1 MISNISSS
9 TGVPTPAPASSQTA
23 ASGKTLVQTPI
34 GGVMEDA
41 QSTPDFY
48 ALFSPMTAT
57 PAAAAQPTSAAP
69 DTVAPAAQPNA
80 TTPDTAAA
88 TDPTLAAEFG
98 SQPFMANPGGTGPEG
113 IVLNFNPVYFATQAT
128 AEKVASLVGGTV
140 VAKDATITNVGV
152 FQQADPNEMIQ
163 FANGSS
169 VNAGLIANFFDHGYS
184 QSYINTLLA
193 NVTNGE
199 QA

>member
-1 MISNISSS
+1 MIGNVSSS
-9 TGVPTPAPASSQTA
+9 TGVPTPTPASSQAA

-34 GGVMEDA
+34 GGVMEDE

-57 PAAAAQPTSAAP
+57 PNAAAQPRSAP
-69 DTVAPAAQPNA
+69 DTVAPAAQSDS

-88 TDPTLAAEFG
+88 ANPTLASAFG
-98 SQPFMANPGGTGPEG
+98 SQPFMDNPGGTGPEG
-113 IVLNFNPVYFATQAT
+113 IILNFNPVYFATQAT

-140 VAKDATITNVGV
+140 VAEDATITNVGV
-152 FQQADPNEMIQ
+152 FQQAESNEMIQ

-184 QSYINTLLA
+184 QSYINSLLA

-199 QA
+199 QG